1 MNHSRIRFIAFA
13 LVAFI
18 AMPIAA
24 AHAYAT
30 ATTSMP
36 LAAPTTGTSS
46 FDIGSSFGNLFA
58 PFEAFFNNLMRSMGG
73 SQPILGPG
81 STGGTP
87 STPVI
92 TLSNGTS
99 GTAPQIV
106 NQWFT
111 NLGNMSLV
119 DFFKL
124 ILNGVMWVLGLA
136 IAFVQWIANMIR

>member
-1 MNHSRIRFIAFA
+1 
-13 LVAFI
+13 
-18 AMPIAA
+18 
-24 AHAYAT
+24 
-30 ATTSMP
+30 
-36 LAAPTTGTSS
+36 
-46 FDIGSSFGNLFA
+46 
-58 PFEAFFNNLMRSMGG
+58 MGG